1 MVTVRPARAE
11 ELPYLQQ
18 RLNETKHEKV
28 MLSQT
33 ILHVVEQDG
42 KVIGFLPARFFG
54 WQLEPM
60 VIFPEVRNKSTR
72 RRACYLLAKA
82 TTDWIADRAKNKTGI
97 YTYWFVT
104 KNSFFAKLAKSWG
117 CFRIYKRTQMFAKD
131 C

>member
-60 VIFPEVRNKSTR
+60 VIFPEVKNKSAR
-72 RRACYLLAKA
+72 RRACYLAREGDNGL
-82 TTDWIADRAKNKTGI
+82 
-97 YTYWFVT
+97 
-104 KNSFFAKLAKSWG
+104 
-117 CFRIYKRTQMFAKD
+117 D